1 MQRQAVLSQP
11 RARLF
16 DNVALF
22 RLILPLIVE
31 QFLTIAVGMVDS
43 VMVSSVGEAAVSA
56 VSLVDTVNVL
66 IVNLF
71 AALATGGAVVAGQY
85 LGRQDGERADKAGN
99 QLLLFTGASAVV
111 VMILVY
117 LCRNLLLDVVFG
129 HLEPDVRAYCST
141 YLMIVSA
148 SIPFVALYNSGAALF
163 RVMGNSNVSMIVS
176 VVMNTVNIAGNAL
189 LIYRLRMGVAGAA
202 IPTLLSRI
210 LAAVLILAFLRR
222 PAQQIRL
229 RIPFDFRFDRDMV
242 MRILRLGVP
251 SGLENSMFQ
260 LGKIVLLSLVATF
273 GTASIAANA
282 VGNSVCSFQSLAG
295 MAMSMAMVAVISRCV
310 GAGDEEQVRYYIRK
324 LMVICYAVMLASNIL
339 ILITLPLI
347 LQAYHLSSETMEM
360 ARQVLLLHG
369 SFCCLIW
376 PLSFTLPNALR
387 AANDVRFSM
396 IVSIISMWLFRVLCG
411 FVFATSLGMG
421 MFGTW
426 AAMIVD
432 WVFRSAFFVHR
443 IRTGGWKRTA
453 FERL

>member
-1 MQRQAVLSQP
+1 MQKQAVLPQP
-11 RARLF
+11 RSRLF
-16 DNVALF
+16 DNSALF
-22 RLILPLIVE
+22 HLILPLIIE

-71 AALATGGAVVAGQY
+71 SALATGGAVVAGQY
-85 LGRQDGERADKAGN
+85 LGREDRSQADKAGN
-99 QLLLFTGASAVV
+99 QLLLFTGAAALV
-111 VMILVY
+111 VMMLVY
-117 LCRNLLLDVVFG
+117 LGKNLLLDVVFG
-129 HLEPDVRAYCST
+129 HLDPDVRAFCNT
-141 YLMIVSA
+141 YLLIVSA
-148 SIPFVALYNSGAALF
+148 SIPFIAIYNSGAALF

-176 VVMNTVNIAGNAL
+176 IVMNTVNIAGNAF

-202 IPTLLSRI
+202 IPTLISRI
-210 LAAVLILAFLRR
+210 LAAGMILVFLRR
-222 PAQQIRL
+222 PAQAIRL
-229 RIPFDFRFDRDMV
+229 RIPFDFHFDRDMV

-273 GTASIAANA
+273 GTASVAANA

-310 GAGDEEQVRYYIRK
+310 GAGDEEQIRYYIRK
-324 LMVICYAVMLASNIL
+324 LMVICYAVMIATNLL
-339 ILITLPLI
+339 ILLAIPFI
-347 LQAYHLSSETMEM
+347 LRAYNLSPETMTM
-360 ARQVLLLHG
+360 ARQVLMLHG
-369 SFCCLIW
+369 AFCCLIW

-396 IVSIISMWLFRVLCG
+396 IVSVVSMWLFRVICG
-411 FVFATSLGMG
+411 FFFATTLGMG

-426 AAMIVD
+426 VAMIVD
-432 WVFRSAFFVHR
+432 WGFRSAFFVYR
-443 IRTGGWKRTA
+443 IRSGGWKRTA
-453 FERL
+453 FDRL

>member
-1 MQRQAVLSQP
+1 MQKQAALTQP
-11 RARLF
+11 RMRLF
-16 DNVALF
+16 DNTALF
-22 RLILPLIVE
+22 HLILPLIIE

-71 AALATGGAVVAGQY
+71 SALATGGAVVAGQY
-85 LGRQDGERADKAGN
+85 LGRQDNDSAEKAGN
-99 QLLLFTGASAVV
+99 QLLLFTGAAALV
-111 VMILVY
+111 VMALVY
-117 LCRNLLLDVVFG
+117 LGRNLLLDVVFG
-129 HLEPDVRAYCST
+129 HLEADVRAYCYT

-148 SIPFVALYNSGAALF
+148 SIPFIALYNSGAALF

-176 VVMNTVNIAGNAL
+176 IVMNTVNIAGNAL

-202 IPTLLSRI
+202 IPTLVSRV
-210 LAAVLILAFLRR
+210 LAAVLILIFLRR
-222 PAQQIRL
+222 PAQSIRL
-229 RIPFDFRFDRDMV
+229 RLPFNFHFDRDMV

-310 GAGDEEQVRYYIRK
+310 GAGDEEQIRYYIRK
-324 LMVICYAVMLASNIL
+324 LMLICYAVMLATNLL
-339 ILITLPLI
+339 ILLALPLI
-347 LQAYHLSSETMEM
+347 LQAYNLSPETMAM
-360 ARQVLLLHG
+360 ARQVLILHG

-396 IVSIISMWLFRVLCG
+396 VVSVASMWLFRVICG
-411 FVFATSLGMG
+411 VVFATTLGMG

-432 WVFRSAFFVHR
+432 WAVRSVFFVHR

-453 FERL
+453 FGL